1 MRERTATWTVG
12 FAAAATSGVLIGVCF
27 PPFGMHWIAWIA
39 LVPWLVVLPRLS
51 AWRAWVLG
59 TCLGLVFYRIVL
71 GWLFG
76 VLGPAAVIVMIVF
89 AIFMGLAFRM
99 SRMLG
104 ERLGEWALW
113 WSVPLLFVGQEVL
126 RSEGLARV
134 RLGYGALGYSQ
145 AGDLWIAQIASV
157 GGVYFVSFLIV
168 TVNAA
173 VAYGLVRRRVVAWLP
188 AAALG
193 VTIVGLAWMAQ
204 PVTVAEGDS
213 IAVACVQSESEDD
226 REYVR
231 LTREAAEAEERPRII
246 VLPEH
251 TVVGEAEQPHPF
263 VDRLARIAREHELY
277 VCVGA
282 HVRAAAGSACDYDNV
297 AMLIG
302 PNGARMGWQAKAV
315 PVPFISD
322 GNPAREQRV
331 FGTELGRVG
340 MCVCYDTD
348 FSDVTRRVVELGA
361 EFLLVPVMNP
371 ERWPA
376 QQREQQAAM
385 AQVRSIELRR
395 WVVRAASSGVSQIVG
410 PSGGVQAER
419 VQAAGAGVLAG
430 RVWRS
435 EERSLFVAGGHWF
448 ASAAGVGFL
457 VIAVVL
463 TIWGWARRSCA

>member
-1 MRERTATWTVG
+1 MG
-12 FAAAATSGVLIGVCF
+12 LCF
-27 PPFGMHWIAWIA
+27 PLFRVHWIAWVG

-71 GWLFG
+71 AWLFG
-76 VLGPAAVIVMIVF
+76 VLGPAAILAIAAF
-89 AIFMGLAFRM
+89 AMVMGLAFRAA
-99 SRMLG
+99 RMLAD
-104 ERLGEWALW
+104 RLGSWALW
-113 WSVPLLFVGQEVL
+113 WSVPLLLVGQEVL

-145 AGDLWIAQIASV
+145 AGDLWIAQTASV

-168 TVNAA
+168 AVNAA
-173 VAYGLVRRRVVAWLP
+173 VAYGLSRRRVVAWLP

-204 PVTVAEGDS
+204 PVTVAEGDA

-226 REYVR
+226 GEYVR
-231 LTREAAEAEERPRII
+231 LMRAAAEADERPRVI

-251 TVVGEAEQPHPF
+251 TIVGEAEQPHPF

-282 HVRAAAGSACDYDNV
+282 HVSAAAGSECDYDNV

-302 PNGARMGWQAKAV
+302 PNGARVGWQAKSV
-315 PVPFISD
+315 PVPFILD

-371 ERWPA
+371 ERWPV

-385 AQVRSIELRR
+385 AQVRSIEMRR

-410 PSGGVQAER
+410 PNGRVQAER
-419 VQAAGAGVLAG
+419 TQAAGAGLLAG

-448 ASAAGVGFL
+448 ASAAGAGFL
-457 VIAVVL
+457 GVVFVL
-463 TIWGWARRSCA
+463 TIWGWAGSVVHVRAGR